1 MYLSTH
7 GSESAGRALGEWHR
21 TLGEW
26 HRALCLCP
34 RALSLCDRARS
45 NALVRAVTDAL
56 STLERH
62 ACVEQEWST
71 GKIWK
76 EGGIHVGPWN
86 CESTWR
92 LTPRPGVSQVRGCML
107 VEGGKRER
115 ETVQTCQRRL
125 RLCQC
130 PASLLHPAEGE
141 TTTMREARQRTP
153 VPRRPLPSIF
163 VASSGCP
170 LAEIHVSADQ
180 MVTAQ
185 TCRGNAF
192 AESTAVVCSCPH
204 SDMHGTCRECVGG
217 LARVRALGAV
227 SRALS
232 RRPGQVPW
240 LCVYCVCSVFACA
253 YCLVNS
259 ALALCG
265 GERLLLF
272 PSGVLSVG
280 PSVGLRHKRQ
290 RCTHAQALCDAEP

>member
-1 MYLSTH
+1 
-7 GSESAGRALGEWHR
+7 
-21 TLGEW
+21 
-26 HRALCLCP
+26 
-34 RALSLCDRARS
+34 
-45 NALVRAVTDAL
+45 
-56 STLERH
+56 
-62 ACVEQEWST
+62 
-71 GKIWK
+71 
-76 EGGIHVGPWN
+76 
-86 CESTWR
+86 
-92 LTPRPGVSQVRGCML
+92 VRGCML

-153 VPRRPLPSIF
+153 VPRRPRRPRPSI
-163 VASSGCP
+163 
-170 LAEIHVSADQ
+170 VSASFWKSRPVHD
-180 MVTAQ
+180 V
-185 TCRGNAF
+185 
-192 AESTAVVCSCPH
+192 SLHAVVSVRSCHH
-204 SDMHGTCRECVGG
+204 SHMHGTCRECVGG
-217 LARVRALGAV
+217 LTRVRALGAV
-227 SRALS
+227 SRADS
-232 RRPGQVPW
+232 GRPGQVPW